1 MTFSESV
8 KKEFTED
15 MPRSTCCRRA
25 LVYGLL
31 FDSNVGDGNVSFDVS
46 GDSLAEYARAL
57 LEKQFS
63 KTVSRADIT
72 KAGRKYIRLGL
83 SSPSMAEKIS
93 ELSFEGAKIKDY
105 IEFKCTECRSSFLR
119 GIFLS
124 RGTLTFSPGNNHL
137 EYRIMHR
144 ERADLLEEFLASC
157 GVTPKRIERKGVT
170 GLYFK
175 RGELIE
181 DNMNLMQAKDTFFEI
196 MNGIIERDIRIR
208 ENRAVNCESVN
219 IKKAVDTAQK
229 QLKAIAVIERAGFLE
244 KLDSELY
251 ESVRLRLENHD
262 ATMSELAEMHD
273 PPITKSR
280 LFNRFE
286 KVFKLADRIN
296 KK

>member
-8 KKEFTED
+8 KKEFTGD
-15 MPRSTCCRRA
+15 IPRSTCCRRA
-25 LVYGLL
+25 LAYGLL
-31 FDSNVGDGNVSFDVS
+31 FDANAESGGEIFFDVS
-46 GDSLAEYARAL
+46 GDFLAEYAKSV

-63 KTVSRADIT
+63 RGVSCTEIT
-72 KAGRKYIRLGL
+72 KSGRKYFRIRL
-83 SSPSMAEKIS
+83 SSPSVAERIAV
-93 ELSFEGAKIKDY
+93 LSSGALKDY
-105 IEFKCTECRSSFLR
+105 IEFKCSECRSSFLR

-124 RGTLTFSPGNNHL
+124 RGTVTFAPGNNHL
-137 EYRIMHR
+137 EYRIAHK
-144 ERADLLEEFLASC
+144 ERAELLRGFLESC
-157 GVTPKRIERKGVT
+157 GVPPRSIERKGVI

-229 QLKAIAVIERAGFLE
+229 QLKAIAVIEQAGFLE

-286 KVFKLADRIN
+286 KVFRLAERLN